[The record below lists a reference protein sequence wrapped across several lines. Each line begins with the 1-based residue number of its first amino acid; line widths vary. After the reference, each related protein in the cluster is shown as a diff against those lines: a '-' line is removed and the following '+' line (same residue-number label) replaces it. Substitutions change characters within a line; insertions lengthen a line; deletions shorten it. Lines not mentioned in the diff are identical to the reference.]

1 LRLGLDTALWR
12 PTSIWAGLSRRGH
25 RRTQTTHTL
34 RPYSSNV
41 NNIAYALM
49 IMDFLH
55 QTYLP
60 TLTELVEKLVE
71 MARQH
76 ARTPRLARI
85 HVQPTVP
92 TTLGSLLAKYTY
104 SLVRP
109 AEELCNLRTE
119 MKLGGQAFAPVI
131 LLSIDA

>member
-1 LRLGLDTALWR
+1 LDTALWW
-12 PTSIWAGLSRRGH
+12 PTSIWAGLRDGGIGALKPH
-25 RRTQTTHTL
+25 VHFGLTAD
-34 RPYSSNV
+34 NV

-49 IMDFLH
+49 IRDFLH

-85 HVQPTVP
+85 HGQPTVP

-119 MKLGGQAFAPVI
+119 VKLGGQAFAPVI